1 MHLILVWIGI
11 AIAMVIIDLA
21 TSAFLFS
28 WIGLGAIAA
37 VLCDLLNFSLL
48 VQIIVFAVVS
58 LIAIGIGYPWAK
70 KKFKTDIKTTPLMEE
85 TYIGLIL
92 DSEKIIKETGLVKV
106 GGVYWT
112 VINEGEEIK
121 KGDQFI
127 ITGIEG
133 TKLMIKK
140 YKK

>member
-1 MHLILVWIGI
+1 MYLMLVWIGI
-11 AIAMVIIDLA
+11 AIAMVIIDLV

-37 VLCDLLNFSLL
+37 VIFNLLKFSLL
-48 VQIIVFAVVS
+48 AQIITFAVVS
-58 LIAIGIGYPWAK
+58 LIAIGVGYPWAK
-70 KKFKTDIKTTPLMEE
+70 KKFKTDIKTIPLMEE
-85 TYIGLIL
+85 TYIGMIL
-92 DSEKIIKETGLVKV
+92 DSEKNIKETALVKV
-106 GGVYWT
+106 RGSYWT

-121 KGDQFI
+121 KGDKFI

-133 TKLMIKK
+133 TQLMIKK